1 MNEFVG
7 TVPFLRIVFGFDM
20 KTMHFRIAKTGLFFG
35 HLVFAFRGV
44 TINKSA
50 TIKIVLGCKVGQIS
64 YRTYSVSVEI

>member
-7 TVPFLRIVFGFDM
+7 TAPFLRIALGFDM

-35 HLVFAFRGV
+35 HLVFPFRGV

-50 TIKIVLGCKVGQIS
+50 TIKNCPGMQGRSNKLPD
-64 YRTYSVSVEI
+64 